1 MTVGLQYFQ
10 GWFYN
15 QTLWQ
20 EVMEKTLFKFIWR
33 YSKRDQIILLI
44 LTAISFPFLYLS
56 LDLPK
61 TIINKAIGGKDV
73 PEEIFGMTVDQ
84 IDYLLI
90 LSGAFLALVFVNGGF
105 KFYVNVFRGQLGERM
120 LRRLRYSLLARVLRF
135 PIPQFKKVSQGE
147 VIQMVNSEV
156 EPLGGFVGDSIAL
169 PAFQGGTL
177 LTILIFMFIQDWMLG
192 LAAIALY
199 PIQGYIIPKLQ
210 WHVNQL
216 GKKRVRNVRVLA
228 EKIGEAVSGIEEV
241 HANDGA
247 RRILARF
254 TERLGVIYD
263 IRYEIFRRKFFI
275 KFLNNFI
282 AQLTPFFFYSIGGY
296 LVIKGDLTFGAL
308 VAILAAYKDLSA
320 PWKELL
326 TYYQRLADSRIKY
339 DQVIEQFDPQ
349 GIWPEN
355 YQMAEIEA
363 DFNLAG
369 NVSAGNLCILD
380 EESQPIVEKL
390 SFDISKSEHI
400 ALTGPSSGG
409 KDLATILMARLLA
422 PDSGQIVVAGK
433 QIADLP
439 EAATGRYMGYIGP
452 NAFVFNATLK
462 ENILLGAM
470 HRPISTEG
478 ELNEDLKNAQLSGN
492 SLDNLGAEWL
502 DYNAIGVDSDE
513 DLQKRLIDLLQ
524 VVDLDWD
531 VYSMGLRT
539 TLDGFDDDQL
549 IEQILTARNKFRER
563 LDKSDI
569 ANFVESFDKEVF
581 NSNASVAENLLFGTP
596 KGKSFSAE
604 NIGTNTYVSEIL
616 ERVGLKEEFIRIGKD
631 VASTMVEL
639 FADLPSDHEYF
650 SQYSF
655 ISSEDLPEFQTLLA
669 RSERLGL
676 ENMAAE
682 DSNQFLSLPFKI
694 IPARHRLDLITE
706 DIQKRILE
714 ARKLFAE
721 EIGDELRDEIEFFEA
736 GYYNR
741 SSSIQDNILFGKIA
755 LDKANAIEEVNHLVT
770 EIINE
775 ENLRPVIINAGLD
788 SQAGL
793 AGSRLSQ
800 GQRQKLSIARALLR
814 RPDHLILNE
823 ATSSLDSGSQT
834 LVMSNLLSEMKGR
847 NITWALQRASL
858 AENFDRV
865 LVLSGGKVVE
875 DGSFKDL
882 VKKEDSVINDLLR
895 EE

>member
-1 MTVGLQYFQ
+1 
-10 GWFYN
+10 
-15 QTLWQ
+15 
-20 EVMEKTLFKFIWR
+20 MEKTLFKFIWR

-73 PEEIFGMTVDQ
+73 PEEIFGITIDQ

-135 PIPQFKKVSQGE
+135 PLPQFKKVSQGE

-282 AQLTPFFFYSIGGY
+282 AQITPFFFYSIGGY

-326 TYYQRLADSRIKY
+326 TYYQRLADSCIKY

-369 NVSAGNLCILD
+369 NVSAGNLSILD

-422 PDSGQIVVAGK
+422 PDSGQILIAGK

-470 HRPISTEG
+470 HRPISTG
-478 ELNEDLKNAQLSGN
+478 GGLDQDLKNAQLSGN
-492 SLDNLGAEWL
+492 SLDDLGAEWL

-513 DLQKRLIDLLQ
+513 GLQKRLIELLQ
-524 VVDLDWD
+524 VVDLDGD
-531 VYSMGLRT
+531 VYSMGLRSA
-539 TLDGFDDDQL
+539 LDGSDDDQL
-549 IEQILTARNKFRER
+549 LEQILRARKKFRER
-563 LDKSDI
+563 LDKSGI
-569 ANFVESFDKEVF
+569 SNFVESFDKEVF

-596 KGKSFSAE
+596 KGDSFSAE
-604 NIGTNTYVSEIL
+604 NIGTHAYVLEIL
-616 ERVGLKEEFIRIGKD
+616 ESVGLKDEFIRIGRD
-631 VASTMVEL
+631 VASTMIEL

-655 ISSEDLPEFQTLLA
+655 ISSENLPEFQTLLA

-676 ENMAAE
+676 ENMSTE
-682 DSNQFLSLPFKI
+682 DRNQFLSLPFKI
-694 IPARHRLDLITE
+694 IPARHRLDLITD

-736 GYYNR
+736 GHYNR

-755 LDKANAIEEVNHLVT
+755 SDKANAIDEVNHLIT
-770 EIINE
+770 EIIDQ

-823 ATSSLDSGSQT
+823 ATSSLDSGSQAI
-834 LVMSNLLSEMKGR
+834 VMSNLLSEMKGR

-865 LVLSGGKVVE
+865 LVLSGGQVVE
-875 DGSFKDL
+875 DGSFQDL

>member
-1 MTVGLQYFQ
+1 
-10 GWFYN
+10 
-15 QTLWQ
+15 
-20 EVMEKTLFKFIWR
+20 MEKTLFKFIWR

-135 PIPQFKKVSQGE
+135 PLPQFKKVSQGE

-339 DQVIEQFDPQ
+339 DQVIEKFDPQ

-363 DFNLAG
+363 DFSLAG
-369 NVSAGNLCILD
+369 NVSGGNLSILD

-470 HRPISTEG
+470 HRPISTEV

-492 SLDNLGAEWL
+492 SLDDLGAEWL
-502 DYNAIGVDSDE
+502 DYTAIGVDSDE
-513 DLQKRLIDLLQ
+513 GLQKRLIELLQ
-524 VVDLDWD
+524 VVDLDGD
-531 VYSMGLRT
+531 VYSMGLRST
-539 TLDGFDDDQL
+539 VDGFDDDQL
-549 IEQILTARNKFRER
+549 LEQILTARKKFRER

-569 ANFVESFDKEVF
+569 SNFVESFDKEVF

-596 KGKSFSAE
+596 KGDSFNSE
-604 NIGTNTYVSEIL
+604 NIGTNAYVVEIL
-616 ERVGLKEEFIRIGKD
+616 ERVGLKDEFIRIGRD

-676 ENMAAE
+676 ENMSTE
-682 DSNQFLSLPFKI
+682 DSNQFLSLPFKL
-694 IPARHRLDLITE
+694 IPARHRLDLITN

-736 GYYNR
+736 GHYNR

-770 EIINE
+770 EIIDQ
-775 ENLRPVIINAGLD
+775 ENLRPVIINAGLN

-834 LVMSNLLSEMKGR
+834 IVMSNLLSEMKGR

-865 LVLSGGKVVE
+865 LVLSGGQVVE
-875 DGSFKDL
+875 DGSFQDL

>member
-1 MTVGLQYFQ
+1 
-10 GWFYN
+10 
-15 QTLWQ
+15 
-20 EVMEKTLFKFIWR
+20 MEKTLFKFIWR

-135 PIPQFKKVSQGE
+135 PLPQFKKVSQGE

-363 DFNLAG
+363 DFSLAG
-369 NVSAGNLCILD
+369 NVSGGNLSILD

-492 SLDNLGAEWL
+492 SLDDLGAEWL

-513 DLQKRLIDLLQ
+513 GLQKRLIELLQ
-524 VVDLDWD
+524 VVDLDGD
-531 VYSMGLRT
+531 VYSMGLRST
-539 TLDGFDDDQL
+539 VDGFDDDQL
-549 IEQILTARNKFRER
+549 LEQILTARKKFRER

-569 ANFVESFDKEVF
+569 SNFVESFDKEVF

-596 KGKSFSAE
+596 KGDSFNSE
-604 NIGTNTYVSEIL
+604 NIGTNAYVVEIL
-616 ERVGLKEEFIRIGKD
+616 ERVGLKDEFIRIGRD

-676 ENMAAE
+676 ENMSTE
-682 DSNQFLSLPFKI
+682 DSNQFLSLPFKL
-694 IPARHRLDLITE
+694 IPARHRLDLITN

-736 GYYNR
+736 GHYNR

-755 LDKANAIEEVNHLVT
+755 LDKASAIEEVNHLVT
-770 EIINE
+770 EIIDQ
-775 ENLRPVIINAGLD
+775 ENLRPVIINAGLN

-834 LVMSNLLSEMKGR
+834 IVMSNLLSEMKGR

-865 LVLSGGKVVE
+865 LVLSGGQVVE
-875 DGSFKDL
+875 DGSFQDL

>member
-1 MTVGLQYFQ
+1 
-10 GWFYN
+10 
-15 QTLWQ
+15 
-20 EVMEKTLFKFIWR
+20 MEKTLFGFIWR

-120 LRRLRYSLLARVLRF
+120 LRRLRYSLLSRVLRF
-135 PIPQFKKVSQGE
+135 PLPQFKRVSQGE

-177 LTILIFMFIQDWMLG
+177 LTILVFMFVQDWMLG

-216 GKKRVRNVRVLA
+216 GKARVRNVRVLA

-275 KFLNNFI
+275 KFINNFI

-355 YQMAEIEA
+355 YQMAEIES

-369 NVSAGNLCILD
+369 DVSAGNLSILD
-380 EESQPIVEKL
+380 EESQPIIEKL
-390 SFDISKSEHI
+390 SFDIGKSEHI

-409 KDLATILMARLLA
+409 KDLATILIARLLA

-433 QIADLP
+433 QIGDLP
-439 EAATGRYMGYIGP
+439 EAATGRHMGYIGP
-452 NAFVFNATLK
+452 NAFVFNATLRD
-462 ENILLGAM
+462 NILQGAM
-470 HRPISTEG
+470 HRPMSSEE

-492 SLDNLGAEWL
+492 SLDDLGAEWL
-502 DYNAIGVDSDE
+502 DYNAIGVDSE
-513 DLQKRLIDLLQ
+513 ERLKERLTELLQ
-524 VVDLDWD
+524 VVDLDGD
-531 VYSMGLRT
+531 VYSMGLRS
-539 TLDGFDDDQL
+539 TLDDTDDDQL
-549 IEQILTARNKFRER
+549 LEQILIARQKFRER

-569 ANFVESFDKEVF
+569 SDFVESFDKEVF

-596 KGKSFSAE
+596 KGDSFNLE
-604 NIGTNTYVSEIL
+604 NIGTNAYVLEIL
-616 ERVGLKEEFIRIGKD
+616 QKVGLKDEFIRIGKD

-669 RSERLGL
+669 RAERLGL
-676 ENMAAE
+676 ENMSTE
-682 DSNQFLSLPFKI
+682 DSDRFLSLPFKL

-721 EIGDELRDEIEFFEA
+721 EIGDELRDEIEFFES

-755 LDKANAIEEVNHLVT
+755 LDKANAIEEVNHLIT
-770 EIINE
+770 EIIDQ
-775 ENLRPVIINAGLD
+775 ENLRAVIIDTGLD
-788 SQAGL
+788 TQAGL

-814 RPDHLILNE
+814 RPDHLILND

-847 NITWALQRASL
+847 NVTWALQRASL
-858 AENFDRV
+858 AEKFDRV
-865 LVLSGGKVVE
+865 LVLSGGQVVE
-875 DGSFKDL
+875 DGSFKGL
-882 VKKEDSVINDLLR
+882 ASKKDSAFNDLLR

>member
-1 MTVGLQYFQ
+1 
-10 GWFYN
+10 
-15 QTLWQ
+15 
-20 EVMEKTLFKFIWR
+20 MEKTLFKFIWR

-135 PIPQFKKVSQGE
+135 PLPQFKKVSQGE

-363 DFNLAG
+363 DFSLAG
-369 NVSAGNLCILD
+369 KVSAGNLSILD

-470 HRPISTEG
+470 HRPISTEV

-492 SLDNLGAEWL
+492 SLDDLGAEWL

-513 DLQKRLIDLLQ
+513 GLQKRLIELLQ
-524 VVDLDWD
+524 VVDLDGD
-531 VYSMGLRT
+531 VYSMGLRST
-539 TLDGFDDDQL
+539 VDGFDDDQL
-549 IEQILTARNKFRER
+549 LEQILTARKKFRER

-569 ANFVESFDKEVF
+569 SNFVESFDKEVF

-596 KGKSFSAE
+596 KGDSFNSE
-604 NIGTNTYVSEIL
+604 NIGTNAYVVEIL
-616 ERVGLKEEFIRIGKD
+616 ECVGLKDEFIRIGRD

-676 ENMAAE
+676 ENMSTE
-682 DSNQFLSLPFKI
+682 DSNQFLSLPFKL
-694 IPARHRLDLITE
+694 IPARHRLDLITN

-770 EIINE
+770 EIIDQ
-775 ENLRPVIINAGLD
+775 ENLRPVIINAGLN

-834 LVMSNLLSEMKGR
+834 IVMSNLLSEMKGR

-865 LVLSGGKVVE
+865 LVLSGGQVVE
-875 DGSFKDL
+875 DGSFQDL

>member
-1 MTVGLQYFQ
+1 
-10 GWFYN
+10 
-15 QTLWQ
+15 
-20 EVMEKTLFKFIWR
+20 MEKTLFKFIWR

-135 PIPQFKKVSQGE
+135 PLPQFKKVSQGE

-339 DQVIEQFDPQ
+339 DQVIEKFDPQ

-363 DFNLAG
+363 DFSLAG
-369 NVSAGNLCILD
+369 KVSAGNLSILD

-470 HRPISTEG
+470 HRPISTEV

-492 SLDNLGAEWL
+492 SLDDLEAEWL
-502 DYNAIGVDSDE
+502 DYTAIGVDSDE
-513 DLQKRLIDLLQ
+513 GLQKRLIELLQ
-524 VVDLDWD
+524 VVDLDGD
-531 VYSMGLRT
+531 VYSMGLRST
-539 TLDGFDDDQL
+539 VDGFDDDQL
-549 IEQILTARNKFRER
+549 LEQILTARKKFRER

-569 ANFVESFDKEVF
+569 SNFVESFDKEVF

-596 KGKSFSAE
+596 KGDSFNSE
-604 NIGTNTYVSEIL
+604 NIGTNAYVVEIL
-616 ERVGLKEEFIRIGKD
+616 ERVGLKDEFIRIGRD

-676 ENMAAE
+676 ENMSTE

-694 IPARHRLDLITE
+694 IPARHRLDLITD

-721 EIGDELRDEIEFFEA
+721 QIGDELRDEIEFFKA

-770 EIINE
+770 EIIDQ
-775 ENLRPVIINAGLD
+775 ENLRPVIINAGLN

-834 LVMSNLLSEMKGR
+834 IVMSNLLSEMKGR

-865 LVLSGGKVVE
+865 LVLSGGQVVE
-875 DGSFKDL
+875 DGSFQDL

>member
-1 MTVGLQYFQ
+1 
-10 GWFYN
+10 
-15 QTLWQ
+15 
-20 EVMEKTLFKFIWR
+20 MEKTLFKFIWR
-33 YSKRDQIILLI
+33 YSKRDQIILLV

-135 PIPQFKKVSQGE
+135 PLPQFKKVSQGE

-363 DFNLAG
+363 DFSLAG
-369 NVSAGNLCILD
+369 NVSGGNLSILD

-470 HRPISTEG
+470 HRPISTEV

-492 SLDNLGAEWL
+492 SLDDLGAEWL

-513 DLQKRLIDLLQ
+513 GLQKRLIELLQ
-524 VVDLDWD
+524 VVDLDGD
-531 VYSMGLRT
+531 VYSMGLRST
-539 TLDGFDDDQL
+539 IDGFDDDQL
-549 IEQILTARNKFRER
+549 LEQILTARKKFRER

-569 ANFVESFDKEVF
+569 SNFVESFDKEVF

-596 KGKSFSAE
+596 KGDSFNSE
-604 NIGTNTYVSEIL
+604 NIGTNAYVVEIL
-616 ERVGLKEEFIRIGKD
+616 ERVGLKDEFIRIGRD

-676 ENMAAE
+676 ENMSTE
-682 DSNQFLSLPFKI
+682 DSNQFLSLPFKL
-694 IPARHRLDLITE
+694 IPARHRLDLITN

-721 EIGDELRDEIEFFEA
+721 EIGDELRDEIEFFET
-736 GYYNR
+736 GHYNR

-770 EIINE
+770 EIIDQ
-775 ENLRPVIINAGLD
+775 ENLRPVIINAGLN

-834 LVMSNLLSEMKGR
+834 IVMSNLLSEMKGR

-865 LVLSGGKVVE
+865 LVLSGGQVVE
-875 DGSFKDL
+875 DGSFQDL

>member
-1 MTVGLQYFQ
+1 
-10 GWFYN
+10 
-15 QTLWQ
+15 
-20 EVMEKTLFKFIWR
+20 MEKTLFKFIWR

-135 PIPQFKKVSQGE
+135 PLPQFKKVSQGE

-363 DFNLAG
+363 DFSLAG
-369 NVSAGNLCILD
+369 NVSARNLSILD

-492 SLDNLGAEWL
+492 SLDDLEAEWL
-502 DYNAIGVDSDE
+502 DYTAIGVDSDE
-513 DLQKRLIDLLQ
+513 GLQKRLIELLQ
-524 VVDLDWD
+524 VVDLDGD
-531 VYSMGLRT
+531 VYSMGLRST
-539 TLDGFDDDQL
+539 VDGFDDDQL
-549 IEQILTARNKFRER
+549 LEQILTARKKFRER

-569 ANFVESFDKEVF
+569 SNFVESFDKEVF

-596 KGKSFSAE
+596 KGDSFNSE
-604 NIGTNTYVSEIL
+604 NIGTNAYVVEIL
-616 ERVGLKEEFIRIGKD
+616 ERVGLKDEFIRIGRD

-676 ENMAAE
+676 ENMSTE

-694 IPARHRLDLITE
+694 IPARHRLDLITD

-770 EIINE
+770 EIIDQ
-775 ENLRPVIINAGLD
+775 ENLRPVIINAGLN

-834 LVMSNLLSEMKGR
+834 IVMSNLLSEMKGR

-865 LVLSGGKVVE
+865 LVLSGGQVVE
-875 DGSFKDL
+875 DGSFQDL

>member
-1 MTVGLQYFQ
+1 
-10 GWFYN
+10 
-15 QTLWQ
+15 
-20 EVMEKTLFKFIWR
+20 MEKTLFKFIWR

-73 PEEIFGMTVDQ
+73 PEEIFGITIDQ

-135 PIPQFKKVSQGE
+135 PLPQFKKVSQGE

-282 AQLTPFFFYSIGGY
+282 AQITPFFFYSIGGY

-326 TYYQRLADSRIKY
+326 TYYQRLADSCIKY

-369 NVSAGNLCILD
+369 NVSAGNLSILD

-422 PDSGQIVVAGK
+422 PDSGQILIAGK

-470 HRPISTEG
+470 HRPISTG
-478 ELNEDLKNAQLSGN
+478 GGLDQDLKNAQLSGN
-492 SLDNLGAEWL
+492 SLDDLGAEWL

-513 DLQKRLIDLLQ
+513 GLQKRLIELLQ
-524 VVDLDWD
+524 VVDLDGD
-531 VYSMGLRT
+531 VYSMGLRSA
-539 TLDGFDDDQL
+539 LDGSDDDQL
-549 IEQILTARNKFRER
+549 LEQILRARKKFRER
-563 LDKSDI
+563 LDKSGI
-569 ANFVESFDKEVF
+569 SNFVESFDKEVF

-596 KGKSFSAE
+596 KGDSFSAE
-604 NIGTNTYVSEIL
+604 NIGTHAYVLEIL
-616 ERVGLKEEFIRIGKD
+616 ESVGLKDEFIRIGRD
-631 VASTMVEL
+631 VASTMIEL

-655 ISSEDLPEFQTLLA
+655 ISSENLPEFQTLLA

-676 ENMAAE
+676 ENMSTE
-682 DSNQFLSLPFKI
+682 DRNQFLSLPFKI
-694 IPARHRLDLITE
+694 IPARHRLDLITD

-736 GYYNR
+736 GHYNR

-755 LDKANAIEEVNHLVT
+755 SDKANAIDEVNHLIT
-770 EIINE
+770 EIIDQ

-834 LVMSNLLSEMKGR
+834 IVMSNLLSEMKGR

-865 LVLSGGKVVE
+865 LVLSGGQVVE
-875 DGSFKDL
+875 DGSFQDL

>member
-1 MTVGLQYFQ
+1 
-10 GWFYN
+10 
-15 QTLWQ
+15 
-20 EVMEKTLFKFIWR
+20 MEKTLFKFIWR

-73 PEEIFGMTVDQ
+73 PEEIFGITIDQ

-135 PIPQFKKVSQGE
+135 PLPQFKKVSQGE

-282 AQLTPFFFYSIGGY
+282 AQITPFFFYSIGGY

-326 TYYQRLADSRIKY
+326 TYYQRLADSCIKY

-369 NVSAGNLCILD
+369 NVSAGNISILD

-422 PDSGQIVVAGK
+422 PDSGQIVIAGK

-470 HRPISTEG
+470 HRPISTGG
-478 ELNEDLKNAQLSGN
+478 ELVQDFKNAQLSGN
-492 SLDNLGAEWL
+492 SLDDLGAEWL

-513 DLQKRLIDLLQ
+513 GLQKRLIELLQ
-524 VVDLDWD
+524 VVDLDGD
-531 VYSMGLRT
+531 VYSMGLRSA
-539 TLDGFDDDQL
+539 LNGSDDDQL
-549 IEQILTARNKFRER
+549 LEQILTARKKFRER
-563 LDKSDI
+563 LDKSDVS
-569 ANFVESFDKEVF
+569 NFVESFDKEVF

-596 KGKSFSAE
+596 KGDSFSAE
-604 NIGTNTYVSEIL
+604 NIGTHAYVLEIL
-616 ERVGLKEEFIRIGKD
+616 ESVGLKDEFIRIGRD

-669 RSERLGL
+669 RSERLGV
-676 ENMAAE
+676 ENMSKV

-694 IPARHRLDLITE
+694 IPARHRLDLITD

-736 GYYNR
+736 GHYNR

-755 LDKANAIEEVNHLVT
+755 VDKANAIDEVNHLIT
-770 EIINE
+770 EIIDQ

-865 LVLSGGKVVE
+865 LVLSGGQVVE
-875 DGSFKDL
+875 DGSFQDL

>member
-1 MTVGLQYFQ
+1 
-10 GWFYN
+10 
-15 QTLWQ
+15 
-20 EVMEKTLFKFIWR
+20 MEKTLFKFIWR

-135 PIPQFKKVSQGE
+135 PLPQFKKVSQGE

-363 DFNLAG
+363 DFSLAG
-369 NVSAGNLCILD
+369 KVSAGNLSILD

-492 SLDNLGAEWL
+492 SLDDLGAEWL

-513 DLQKRLIDLLQ
+513 GLQKRLIELLQ
-524 VVDLDWD
+524 VVDLDGD
-531 VYSMGLRT
+531 VYSMGLRST
-539 TLDGFDDDQL
+539 VDGFDDDQL
-549 IEQILTARNKFRER
+549 LEQILTARKKFRER

-569 ANFVESFDKEVF
+569 SNFVESFDKEVF

-596 KGKSFSAE
+596 KGDSFNSE
-604 NIGTNTYVSEIL
+604 NIGTNAYVVEIL
-616 ERVGLKEEFIRIGKD
+616 ERVGLKDEFIRIGRD

-676 ENMAAE
+676 ENMSTE
-682 DSNQFLSLPFKI
+682 DSNQFLSLPFKL
-694 IPARHRLDLITE
+694 IPARHRLDLITN

-721 EIGDELRDEIEFFEA
+721 EIGDELRGEIEFFEA
-736 GYYNR
+736 GHYNR

-770 EIINE
+770 EIIDQ
-775 ENLRPVIINAGLD
+775 ENLRPVIINAGLN

-834 LVMSNLLSEMKGR
+834 IVMSNLLSEMKGR

-865 LVLSGGKVVE
+865 LVLNGGQVVE
-875 DGSFKDL
+875 DGSFQDL

-895 EE
+895 DE

>member
-1 MTVGLQYFQ
+1 
-10 GWFYN
+10 
-15 QTLWQ
+15 
-20 EVMEKTLFKFIWR
+20 MEKTLFGFIWR
-33 YSKRDQIILLI
+33 YSKRDQIILLV

-135 PIPQFKKVSQGE
+135 PIPQFKRVSQGE

-177 LTILIFMFIQDWMLG
+177 LTILVFMFVQDWMLG

-216 GKKRVRNVRVLA
+216 GKARVRNVRVLA

-275 KFLNNFI
+275 KFINNFI

-355 YQMAEIEA
+355 YQMAEIES

-369 NVSAGNLCILD
+369 DVSAGNLSILD
-380 EESQPIVEKL
+380 EESQPIIEKL
-390 SFDISKSEHI
+390 SFDIGKSEHI

-409 KDLATILMARLLA
+409 KDLATILIARLLA

-433 QIADLP
+433 QIGDLP
-439 EAATGRYMGYIGP
+439 EAATGRHMGYIGP
-452 NAFVFNATLK
+452 NAFVFNATLRD
-462 ENILLGAM
+462 NILQGAM
-470 HRPISTEG
+470 HRPMSSEE

-492 SLDNLGAEWL
+492 SLDDLGAEWL
-502 DYNAIGVDSDE
+502 DYNAIGVASE
-513 DLQKRLIDLLQ
+513 ERLKERLTGLLQ
-524 VVDLDWD
+524 VVDLDGD
-531 VYSMGLRT
+531 VYSMGLRS
-539 TLDGFDDDQL
+539 TLDASDDDQL
-549 IEQILTARNKFRER
+549 LEQILIARQKFRER

-569 ANFVESFDKEVF
+569 SDFVESFDKEVF

-596 KGKSFSAE
+596 KGDSFNLE
-604 NIGTNTYVSEIL
+604 NIGTNAYVLEIL
-616 ERVGLKEEFIRIGKD
+616 QKVGLKDEFIRIGKD

-669 RSERLGL
+669 RAERLGL
-676 ENMAAE
+676 ENMSTE
-682 DSNQFLSLPFKI
+682 DSDRFLSLPFKL

-721 EIGDELRDEIEFFEA
+721 EIGDELRDEIEFFES

-755 LDKANAIEEVNHLVT
+755 LDKANAIEEVNHLIT
-770 EIINE
+770 EIIDQ
-775 ENLRPVIINAGLD
+775 ENLRAVIINAGLD
-788 SQAGL
+788 TQAGL

-814 RPDHLILNE
+814 RPDHLILND

-847 NITWALQRASL
+847 NVTWALQRASL
-858 AENFDRV
+858 AEKFDRV
-865 LVLSGGKVVE
+865 LVLSGGQVVE
-875 DGSFKDL
+875 DGSFTGLANKKD
-882 VKKEDSVINDLLR
+882 SAFNDLLR

>member
-1 MTVGLQYFQ
+1 
-10 GWFYN
+10 
-15 QTLWQ
+15 
-20 EVMEKTLFKFIWR
+20 MEKTLFKFIWR

-135 PIPQFKKVSQGE
+135 PLPQFKKVSQGE

-363 DFNLAG
+363 DFSLAG
-369 NVSAGNLCILD
+369 NVSAGNLSILD

-492 SLDNLGAEWL
+492 SLDDLGAEWL

-513 DLQKRLIDLLQ
+513 GLQKRLIELLQ
-524 VVDLDWD
+524 VVDLDGD
-531 VYSMGLRT
+531 VYSMGLRST
-539 TLDGFDDDQL
+539 VDGFDDDQL
-549 IEQILTARNKFRER
+549 LEQILTARKKFRER

-569 ANFVESFDKEVF
+569 SNFVESFDKEVF

-596 KGKSFSAE
+596 KGDSFNSE
-604 NIGTNTYVSEIL
+604 NIGTNAYVVEIL
-616 ERVGLKEEFIRIGKD
+616 ERVGLKDEFIRIGRD

-676 ENMAAE
+676 ENMSTE

-694 IPARHRLDLITE
+694 IPARHRLDLITD

-736 GYYNR
+736 GHYNR

-770 EIINE
+770 EIIDQ
-775 ENLRPVIINAGLD
+775 ENLRPVIINAGLN

-834 LVMSNLLSEMKGR
+834 IVMSNLLSEMKGR

-865 LVLSGGKVVE
+865 LVLSGGQVVE
-875 DGSFKDL
+875 DGSFQDL

>member
-1 MTVGLQYFQ
+1 
-10 GWFYN
+10 
-15 QTLWQ
+15 
-20 EVMEKTLFKFIWR
+20 MEKTLFKFIWR

-135 PIPQFKKVSQGE
+135 PLPQFKKVSQGE

-363 DFNLAG
+363 DFSLAG
-369 NVSAGNLCILD
+369 NVSAGNLSILD

-492 SLDNLGAEWL
+492 SLDDLGAEWL
-502 DYNAIGVDSDE
+502 DYNAIGVDSDAG
-513 DLQKRLIDLLQ
+513 LQKRLIELLQ
-524 VVDLDWD
+524 VVELDVD
-531 VYSMGLRT
+531 VYSMGLRST
-539 TLDGFDDDQL
+539 VDGFDDDQL
-549 IEQILTARNKFRER
+549 LEQILTARKKFRER

-569 ANFVESFDKEVF
+569 SNFVESFDKEVF

-596 KGKSFSAE
+596 KGDSFNSE
-604 NIGTNTYVSEIL
+604 NIGTNAYVVEIL
-616 ERVGLKEEFIRIGKD
+616 ERVGLKDEFIRIGRD

-676 ENMAAE
+676 ENMSTE
-682 DSNQFLSLPFKI
+682 DSNQFLSLPFKL
-694 IPARHRLDLITE
+694 IPARHRLDLITN

-736 GYYNR
+736 GHYNR

-770 EIINE
+770 EIIDQ
-775 ENLRPVIINAGLD
+775 ENLRPMIINAGLN

-834 LVMSNLLSEMKGR
+834 IVMSNLLSEMKGR

-865 LVLSGGKVVE
+865 LVLSGGQVVE
-875 DGSFKDL
+875 DGSFQDL

>member
-1 MTVGLQYFQ
+1 
-10 GWFYN
+10 
-15 QTLWQ
+15 
-20 EVMEKTLFKFIWR
+20 MEKTLFGFIWR
-33 YSKRDQIILLI
+33 YSKRDQIILLV

-135 PIPQFKKVSQGE
+135 PIPQFKRVSQGE

-177 LTILIFMFIQDWMLG
+177 LTILVFMFVQDWMLG

-216 GKKRVRNVRVLA
+216 GKARVRNVRVLA

-275 KFLNNFI
+275 KFINNFI

-355 YQMAEIEA
+355 YQMAEIES

-369 NVSAGNLCILD
+369 DVSAGNLSILD
-380 EESQPIVEKL
+380 EESQPIIEKL
-390 SFDISKSEHI
+390 SFDIGKSEHI

-409 KDLATILMARLLA
+409 KDLATILIARLLA

-433 QIADLP
+433 QIGDLP
-439 EAATGRYMGYIGP
+439 EAATGRHMGYIGP
-452 NAFVFNATLK
+452 NAFVFNATLRD
-462 ENILLGAM
+462 NILQGAM
-470 HRPISTEG
+470 HRPMSSEE

-492 SLDNLGAEWL
+492 SLDDLGAEWL
-502 DYNAIGVDSDE
+502 DYNAIGVDSE
-513 DLQKRLIDLLQ
+513 ERLKERLTGLLQ
-524 VVDLDWD
+524 VVDLDGD
-531 VYSMGLRT
+531 VYSMGLRS
-539 TLDGFDDDQL
+539 TLDDSDDDQL
-549 IEQILTARNKFRER
+549 LEQILIARQKFRER

-569 ANFVESFDKEVF
+569 SDFVESFDKEVF

-596 KGKSFSAE
+596 KGDSFNLE
-604 NIGTNTYVSEIL
+604 NIGTNAYVLEIL
-616 ERVGLKEEFIRIGKD
+616 QKVGLKDEFIRIGKD

-669 RSERLGL
+669 RAERLGL
-676 ENMAAE
+676 ENMSTE
-682 DSNQFLSLPFKI
+682 DSDRFLSLPFKL
-694 IPARHRLDLITE
+694 IPARHRLDLISE

-721 EIGDELRDEIEFFEA
+721 EIGDELRDEIEFFES

-755 LDKANAIEEVNHLVT
+755 LDKANAIEEVNHLIT
-770 EIINE
+770 EIIDQ
-775 ENLRPVIINAGLD
+775 ENLRAVIINTGLD
-788 SQAGL
+788 TQAGL

-814 RPDHLILNE
+814 RPDHLILND

-847 NITWALQRASL
+847 NVTWALQRASL
-858 AENFDRV
+858 AEKFDRV
-865 LVLSGGKVVE
+865 LVLSGGQVVE
-875 DGSFKDL
+875 DGSFKGL
-882 VKKEDSVINDLLR
+882 ANKKDSAFNDLLR

>member
-1 MTVGLQYFQ
+1 
-10 GWFYN
+10 
-15 QTLWQ
+15 
-20 EVMEKTLFKFIWR
+20 MEKTLFKFIWR

-73 PEEIFGMTVDQ
+73 PEEIFGITIDQ

-135 PIPQFKKVSQGE
+135 PLPQFKKVSQGE

-282 AQLTPFFFYSIGGY
+282 AQITPFFFYSIGGY

-326 TYYQRLADSRIKY
+326 TYYQRLADSCIKY

-369 NVSAGNLCILD
+369 NVSAGNLSILD

-422 PDSGQIVVAGK
+422 PDSGQILIAGK

-470 HRPISTEG
+470 HRPISTG
-478 ELNEDLKNAQLSGN
+478 RELNEDLKNAQLSGN
-492 SLDNLGAEWL
+492 SLDDLGAEWL

-513 DLQKRLIDLLQ
+513 GLQKRLIELLQ
-524 VVDLDWD
+524 VVDLDGD
-531 VYSMGLRT
+531 VYSMGLRSA
-539 TLDGFDDDQL
+539 LNGSDDDQL
-549 IEQILTARNKFRER
+549 LEQILTARKKFRER
-563 LDKSDI
+563 LDKSDVS
-569 ANFVESFDKEVF
+569 NFVESFDKEVF

-596 KGKSFSAE
+596 KGDSFNSE
-604 NIGTNTYVSEIL
+604 NIGTNAYVVEIL
-616 ERVGLKEEFIRIGKD
+616 ERVGLKDEFIRIGRD

-655 ISSEDLPEFQTLLA
+655 ISSENLPEFQILLA

-676 ENMAAE
+676 ENMSTE
-682 DSNQFLSLPFKI
+682 DRNQFLSLPFKI
-694 IPARHRLDLITE
+694 IPARHRLDLITD

-736 GYYNR
+736 GHYNR

-755 LDKANAIEEVNHLVT
+755 LDKANAMEEVNHLIT
-770 EIINE
+770 EIIDQ

-823 ATSSLDSGSQT
+823 ATSSLDSGGQT
-834 LVMSNLLSEMKGR
+834 IVMSNLLSEMRGR

-865 LVLSGGKVVE
+865 LVVSGGQVVE
-875 DGSFKDL
+875 DGSFQDL

>member
-1 MTVGLQYFQ
+1 
-10 GWFYN
+10 
-15 QTLWQ
+15 
-20 EVMEKTLFKFIWR
+20 MEKTLFKFIWR
-33 YSKRDQIILLI
+33 HSKRDQIILLI

-135 PIPQFKKVSQGE
+135 PLPQFKKVSQGE

-363 DFNLAG
+363 DFSLAG
-369 NVSAGNLCILD
+369 NVSGGNLSILD

-492 SLDNLGAEWL
+492 SLDDLGAEWL
-502 DYNAIGVDSDE
+502 DYTAIGVDSDE
-513 DLQKRLIDLLQ
+513 GLQKRLIELLQ
-524 VVDLDWD
+524 VVDLDGD
-531 VYSMGLRT
+531 VYSMGLRST
-539 TLDGFDDDQL
+539 VDGFDDDQL
-549 IEQILTARNKFRER
+549 LEQILTARKKFRER

-569 ANFVESFDKEVF
+569 SNFVESFDKEVF

-596 KGKSFSAE
+596 KGDSFNSE
-604 NIGTNTYVSEIL
+604 NIGTNAYVVEIL
-616 ERVGLKEEFIRIGKD
+616 ERVGLKDEFIRIGRD

-676 ENMAAE
+676 ENMSTE
-682 DSNQFLSLPFKI
+682 DSNQFLSLPFKL
-694 IPARHRLDLITE
+694 IPARHRLDLITN

-770 EIINE
+770 EIIDQ
-775 ENLRPVIINAGLD
+775 ENLRPVIINAGLN

-834 LVMSNLLSEMKGR
+834 IVMSNLLSEMKGR

-865 LVLSGGKVVE
+865 LVLSGGQVVE
-875 DGSFKDL
+875 DGSFQDL

>member
-1 MTVGLQYFQ
+1 M
-10 GWFYN
+10 
-15 QTLWQ
+15 
-20 EVMEKTLFKFIWR
+20 
-33 YSKRDQIILLI
+33 
-44 LTAISFPFLYLS
+44 
-56 LDLPK
+56 DLPK

-135 PIPQFKKVSQGE
+135 PLPQFKKVSQGE

-363 DFNLAG
+363 DFSLAG
-369 NVSAGNLCILD
+369 NVSAGNLSILD

-422 PDSGQIVVAGK
+422 PDGGQIVVAGK

-492 SLDNLGAEWL
+492 SLDDLGAEWL

-513 DLQKRLIDLLQ
+513 GLQKRLIELLQ
-524 VVDLDWD
+524 VVDLDGD
-531 VYSMGLRT
+531 VYSMGLRST
-539 TLDGFDDDQL
+539 VDGFDDDQL
-549 IEQILTARNKFRER
+549 LEQILTARKKFRER

-569 ANFVESFDKEVF
+569 SNFVESFDKEVF

-596 KGKSFSAE
+596 KGDSFNSE
-604 NIGTNTYVSEIL
+604 NIGTNAYVVEIL
-616 ERVGLKEEFIRIGKD
+616 ERVGLKDEFIRIGRD

-655 ISSEDLPEFQTLLA
+655 ISSENLPEFQTLLA

-676 ENMAAE
+676 ENMSTE
-682 DSNQFLSLPFKI
+682 DRNQFLSLPFKI
-694 IPARHRLDLITE
+694 IPARHRLDLITD

-736 GYYNR
+736 GHYNR

-755 LDKANAIEEVNHLVT
+755 LDKANAIEEVNHLIT
-770 EIINE
+770 EIIDQ

-823 ATSSLDSGSQT
+823 ATSSLDSGGQT
-834 LVMSNLLSEMKGR
+834 IVMSNLLSEMRGR

-865 LVLSGGKVVE
+865 LVLSGGQVVE
-875 DGSFKDL
+875 DGSFQDL

>member
-1 MTVGLQYFQ
+1 M
-10 GWFYN
+10 
-15 QTLWQ
+15 
-20 EVMEKTLFKFIWR
+20 
-33 YSKRDQIILLI
+33 
-44 LTAISFPFLYLS
+44 
-56 LDLPK
+56 
-61 TIINKAIGGKDV
+61 
-73 PEEIFGMTVDQ
+73 
-84 IDYLLI
+84 
-90 LSGAFLALVFVNGGF
+90 
-105 KFYVNVFRGQLGERM
+105 
-120 LRRLRYSLLARVLRF
+120 
-135 PIPQFKKVSQGE
+135 
-147 VIQMVNSEV
+147 
-156 EPLGGFVGDSIAL
+156 
-169 PAFQGGTL
+169 
-177 LTILIFMFIQDWMLG
+177 
-192 LAAIALY
+192 
-199 PIQGYIIPKLQ
+199 
-210 WHVNQL
+210 
-216 GKKRVRNVRVLA
+216 
-228 EKIGEAVSGIEEV
+228 
-241 HANDGA
+241 
-247 RRILARF
+247 
-254 TERLGVIYD
+254 
-263 IRYEIFRRKFFI
+263 
-275 KFLNNFI
+275 
-282 AQLTPFFFYSIGGY
+282 
-296 LVIKGDLTFGAL
+296 
-308 VAILAAYKDLSA
+308 
-320 PWKELL
+320 
-326 TYYQRLADSRIKY
+326 
-339 DQVIEQFDPQ
+339 
-349 GIWPEN
+349 
-355 YQMAEIEA
+355 
-363 DFNLAG
+363 
-369 NVSAGNLCILD
+369 
-380 EESQPIVEKL
+380 
-390 SFDISKSEHI
+390 
-400 ALTGPSSGG
+400 
-409 KDLATILMARLLA
+409 A
-422 PDSGQIVVAGK
+422 PDSGQIVVADK

-492 SLDNLGAEWL
+492 SLDDLGAEWL

-513 DLQKRLIDLLQ
+513 GLQKRLIELLQ
-524 VVDLDWD
+524 VVDLDGD
-531 VYSMGLRT
+531 VYSMGLRST
-539 TLDGFDDDQL
+539 VDGFDDDQL
-549 IEQILTARNKFRER
+549 LEQILTARKKFRER

-569 ANFVESFDKEVF
+569 SNFVESFDKEVF

-596 KGKSFSAE
+596 KGDSFNSE
-604 NIGTNTYVSEIL
+604 NIGTNAYVVEIL
-616 ERVGLKEEFIRIGKD
+616 DRVGLKDEFIRIGRD

-676 ENMAAE
+676 ENMSTE
-682 DSNQFLSLPFKI
+682 DSNQFLSLPFKL
-694 IPARHRLDLITE
+694 IPARHRLDLITN

-736 GYYNR
+736 GHYNR

-770 EIINE
+770 EIIDQ
-775 ENLRPVIINAGLD
+775 ENLRPVIINAGLN

-834 LVMSNLLSEMKGR
+834 IVMSNLLSEMKGR

-865 LVLSGGKVVE
+865 LVLNGGQVVE
-875 DGSFKDL
+875 DGPFQDL

>member
-1 MTVGLQYFQ
+1 
-10 GWFYN
+10 
-15 QTLWQ
+15 
-20 EVMEKTLFKFIWR
+20 MEKTLFGFIWR
-33 YSKRDQIILLI
+33 YSKRDQIILLV

-135 PIPQFKKVSQGE
+135 PIPQFKRVSQGE

-177 LTILIFMFIQDWMLG
+177 LTILVFMFVQDWMLG

-216 GKKRVRNVRVLA
+216 GKARVRNVRVLA

-275 KFLNNFI
+275 KFINNFI

-355 YQMAEIEA
+355 YQMAEIES

-369 NVSAGNLCILD
+369 DVSAGNLSILD
-380 EESQPIVEKL
+380 EESQPIIEKL
-390 SFDISKSEHI
+390 SFDIGKSEHI

-409 KDLATILMARLLA
+409 KDLATILIARLLA

-433 QIADLP
+433 QIGDLP
-439 EAATGRYMGYIGP
+439 EAATGRHMGYIGP
-452 NAFVFNATLK
+452 NAFVFNATLRD
-462 ENILLGAM
+462 NILQGAM
-470 HRPISTEG
+470 HRPMSSEE

-492 SLDNLGAEWL
+492 SLDDLGAEWL
-502 DYNAIGVDSDE
+502 DYNAIGVDSE
-513 DLQKRLIDLLQ
+513 ERLKERLTELLQ
-524 VVDLDWD
+524 VVDLDGD
-531 VYSMGLRT
+531 VYSMGLRS
-539 TLDGFDDDQL
+539 TLDDSDDDQL
-549 IEQILTARNKFRER
+549 LEQILIARQKFRER

-569 ANFVESFDKEVF
+569 SDFVESFDKEVF

-596 KGKSFSAE
+596 KGDSFNLE
-604 NIGTNTYVSEIL
+604 NIGTNAYVLEIL
-616 ERVGLKEEFIRIGKD
+616 QKVGLKDEFVRIGKD

-669 RSERLGL
+669 RAERLGL
-676 ENMAAE
+676 ENMSTE
-682 DSNQFLSLPFKI
+682 DSDRFLSLPFKL

-721 EIGDELRDEIEFFEA
+721 EIGDELRDEIEFFES

-755 LDKANAIEEVNHLVT
+755 LDKANAIEEVNHLIT
-770 EIINE
+770 EIIDQ
-775 ENLRPVIINAGLD
+775 ENLRAVIINTGLD
-788 SQAGL
+788 TQAGL

-814 RPDHLILNE
+814 RPDHLILND

-847 NITWALQRASL
+847 NVTWALQRASL
-858 AENFDRV
+858 AEKFDRV
-865 LVLSGGKVVE
+865 LVLSGGQVVE
-875 DGSFKDL
+875 DGSFKGL
-882 VKKEDSVINDLLR
+882 ANKKDSAFNDLLR

>member
-1 MTVGLQYFQ
+1 
-10 GWFYN
+10 
-15 QTLWQ
+15 
-20 EVMEKTLFKFIWR
+20 MEKTLFKFIWR

-135 PIPQFKKVSQGE
+135 PLPQFKKVSQGE

-363 DFNLAG
+363 DFSLAG
-369 NVSAGNLCILD
+369 KVSAGNLSILD

-470 HRPISTEG
+470 HRPISTEV

-492 SLDNLGAEWL
+492 SLDDLGAEWL

-513 DLQKRLIDLLQ
+513 GLQKRLIELLQ
-524 VVDLDWD
+524 VVDLDGD
-531 VYSMGLRT
+531 VYSMGLRST
-539 TLDGFDDDQL
+539 VDGFDDDQL
-549 IEQILTARNKFRER
+549 LEQILTARKKFRER

-569 ANFVESFDKEVF
+569 SNFVESFDKEVF

-596 KGKSFSAE
+596 KGDSFNSE
-604 NIGTNTYVSEIL
+604 NIGTNAYVVEIL
-616 ERVGLKEEFIRIGKD
+616 ERVGLKDEFIRIGRD

-676 ENMAAE
+676 ENMSTE
-682 DSNQFLSLPFKI
+682 DSNQFLSLPFKL
-694 IPARHRLDLITE
+694 IPARHRLDLITN

-736 GYYNR
+736 GHYNR

-770 EIINE
+770 EIIDQ
-775 ENLRPVIINAGLD
+775 ENLRPVIINAGLN

-834 LVMSNLLSEMKGR
+834 IVMSNLLSEMKGR

-865 LVLSGGKVVE
+865 LVLSGGQVVE
-875 DGSFKDL
+875 DGSFQDL

>member
-1 MTVGLQYFQ
+1 
-10 GWFYN
+10 
-15 QTLWQ
+15 
-20 EVMEKTLFKFIWR
+20 MEKTLFKFIWR

-90 LSGAFLALVFVNGGF
+90 LSGLFLALVFVNGGF

-355 YQMAEIEA
+355 YQMAELEA

-369 NVSAGNLCILD
+369 NVSAGNLSVLD

-390 SFDISKSEHI
+390 SFDIRKSEHI

-422 PDSGQIVVAGK
+422 PDSGQIVVADK

-439 EAATGRYMGYIGP
+439 EAATGRCMAYIGP

-470 HRPISTEG
+470 HRPTSTEG
-478 ELNEDLKNAQLSGN
+478 ELNEDLKNARLSGN
-492 SLDNLGAEWL
+492 SLDDLGAEWL

-513 DLQKRLIDLLQ
+513 GLQKRLIELLE
-524 VVDLDWD
+524 VVDLDGD
-531 VYSMGLRT
+531 VYSMGLRS

-549 IEQILTARNKFRER
+549 SEQILTARKKFRER

-569 ANFVESFDKEVF
+569 SNFVESFDKEVF

-596 KGKSFSAE
+596 KGNSFNLE

-676 ENMAAE
+676 ENMEAE
-682 DSNQFLSLPFKI
+682 DSDQFLSLPFKI

-714 ARKLFAE
+714 ARTLFAE
-721 EIGDELRDEIEFFEA
+721 EIGAELRDEIEFFEA

-770 EIINE
+770 EIINQ

-858 AENFDRV
+858 AENFHRV
-865 LVLSGGKVVE
+865 LVLSGGQVVE
-875 DGSFKDL
+875 DGPFKDL
-882 VKKEDSVINDLLR
+882 VKKEHSVINDLLR

>member
-1 MTVGLQYFQ
+1 
-10 GWFYN
+10 
-15 QTLWQ
+15 
-20 EVMEKTLFKFIWR
+20 MEKTLFKFIWR

-135 PIPQFKKVSQGE
+135 PLPQFKKVSQGE

-363 DFNLAG
+363 DFSLAG
-369 NVSAGNLCILD
+369 NVSAGNLSILD

-492 SLDNLGAEWL
+492 SLDDLGAEWL

-513 DLQKRLIDLLQ
+513 GLQKRLIELLQ
-524 VVDLDWD
+524 VVDLDGD
-531 VYSMGLRT
+531 VYSMGLRST
-539 TLDGFDDDQL
+539 VDGFDDDQL
-549 IEQILTARNKFRER
+549 LEQILTARKKFRER

-569 ANFVESFDKEVF
+569 SNFVESFDKEVF

-596 KGKSFSAE
+596 KGDSFNSE
-604 NIGTNTYVSEIL
+604 NIGTNAYVVEIL
-616 ERVGLKEEFIRIGKD
+616 ERVGLKDEFIRIGRD

-676 ENMAAE
+676 ENMSTE
-682 DSNQFLSLPFKI
+682 DSNQFLSLPFKL
-694 IPARHRLDLITE
+694 IPARHRLDLITN

-770 EIINE
+770 EIIDQ
-775 ENLRPVIINAGLD
+775 ENLRPVIINAGLN

-834 LVMSNLLSEMKGR
+834 IVMSNLLSEMKGR

-865 LVLSGGKVVE
+865 LVLNGGQVVE
-875 DGSFKDL
+875 DGSFQDL

-895 EE
+895 DE

>member
-1 MTVGLQYFQ
+1 
-10 GWFYN
+10 
-15 QTLWQ
+15 
-20 EVMEKTLFKFIWR
+20 MEKTLFKFIWR

-90 LSGAFLALVFVNGGF
+90 LSGVFLALVFVNGGF

-120 LRRLRYSLLARVLRF
+120 LRRLRYLLLARVLRF

-192 LAAIALY
+192 LAAISLY

-369 NVSAGNLCILD
+369 NVSAGNLSVLD

-409 KDLATILMARLLA
+409 KDLATVLMARLLA
-422 PDSGQIVVAGK
+422 PDSGQIVVADK

-478 ELNEDLKNAQLSGN
+478 ELNEDLKSARLSGN
-492 SLDNLGAEWL
+492 SLDDLGAEWL
-502 DYNAIGVDSDE
+502 DYKAIGVDSDE
-513 DLQKRLIDLLQ
+513 GLQKRLIELLQ
-524 VVDLDWD
+524 VVDLDGD
-531 VYSMGLRT
+531 VYSMGLRS

-549 IEQILTARNKFRER
+549 SEQILTARKKFRER

-569 ANFVESFDKEVF
+569 SNFVESFDKDVF

-596 KGKSFSAE
+596 KGNSFNLE

-655 ISSEDLPEFQTLLA
+655 ISSEDLPEFQSLLA

-676 ENMAAE
+676 ENMAA
-682 DSNQFLSLPFKI
+682 DYSDQFLSLPFKI
-694 IPARHRLDLITE
+694 IPARHRLDQITE

-770 EIINE
+770 EIINQ

-834 LVMSNLLSEMKGR
+834 FVMSNLLSEMKGR

-865 LVLSGGKVVE
+865 LVLSGGLVVE
-875 DGSFKDL
+875 DGPFKDL

>member
-1 MTVGLQYFQ
+1 
-10 GWFYN
+10 
-15 QTLWQ
+15 
-20 EVMEKTLFKFIWR
+20 MEKTLFKFIWR

-135 PIPQFKKVSQGE
+135 PLPQFKKVSQGE

-363 DFNLAG
+363 DFSLAG
-369 NVSAGNLCILD
+369 NVSAGNLSILD

-492 SLDNLGAEWL
+492 SLDDLGAEWL
-502 DYNAIGVDSDE
+502 DYTAIGVDSDE
-513 DLQKRLIDLLQ
+513 GLQKRLIELLQ
-524 VVDLDWD
+524 VVDLDGD
-531 VYSMGLRT
+531 VYSMGLRST
-539 TLDGFDDDQL
+539 VDGFDDDQL
-549 IEQILTARNKFRER
+549 LEQILTARKKFRER

-569 ANFVESFDKEVF
+569 SNFVESFDKEVF

-596 KGKSFSAE
+596 KGDSFNSE
-604 NIGTNTYVSEIL
+604 NIGTNAYVVEIL
-616 ERVGLKEEFIRIGKD
+616 ERVGLKDEFIRIGRD

-676 ENMAAE
+676 ENMSTE
-682 DSNQFLSLPFKI
+682 DSNQFLSLPFKL
-694 IPARHRLDLITE
+694 IPARHRLDLITN

-736 GYYNR
+736 GHYNR

-770 EIINE
+770 EIIDQ
-775 ENLRPVIINAGLD
+775 ENLRPVIINAGLN

-834 LVMSNLLSEMKGR
+834 IVMSNLLSEMKGR

-865 LVLSGGKVVE
+865 LVLSGGQVVE
-875 DGSFKDL
+875 DGSFQDL

>member
-1 MTVGLQYFQ
+1 
-10 GWFYN
+10 
-15 QTLWQ
+15 
-20 EVMEKTLFKFIWR
+20 MEKTLFKFIWR

-73 PEEIFGMTVDQ
+73 PEEIFGITIDQ

-135 PIPQFKKVSQGE
+135 PLPQFKKVSQGE

-282 AQLTPFFFYSIGGY
+282 AQITPFFFYSIGGY

-326 TYYQRLADSRIKY
+326 TYYQRLADSCIKY

-369 NVSAGNLCILD
+369 NVSAGNLSILD

-422 PDSGQIVVAGK
+422 PDSGQILIAGK

-470 HRPISTEG
+470 HRPISTG
-478 ELNEDLKNAQLSGN
+478 GGRDQDLKLAQLSGN
-492 SLDNLGAEWL
+492 SLDDLGAEWL
-502 DYNAIGVDSDE
+502 DYNAIGVVSDE
-513 DLQKRLIDLLQ
+513 GLQRRLIELLQ
-524 VVDLDWD
+524 VVDLDGD
-531 VYSMGLRT
+531 VYSMGLRSA
-539 TLDGFDDDQL
+539 LNVSDDDQL
-549 IEQILTARNKFRER
+549 LEQILTARKKFRER
-563 LDKSDI
+563 LDKSDVS
-569 ANFVESFDKEVF
+569 NFVESFDKEVF

-596 KGKSFSAE
+596 KGDSFSAE
-604 NIGTNTYVSEIL
+604 NIGTHAYVLEIL
-616 ERVGLKEEFIRIGKD
+616 ESVGLKDKFIRIGRD

-655 ISSEDLPEFQTLLA
+655 ISSENLPVFQTLLA

-676 ENMAAE
+676 ENMSTE
-682 DSNQFLSLPFKI
+682 DRNQFLSLPFKI
-694 IPARHRLDLITE
+694 IPARHRLDLITD

-736 GYYNR
+736 GHYNR

-755 LDKANAIEEVNHLVT
+755 SDKANAIDEVNHLIT
-770 EIINE
+770 EIIDQ

-834 LVMSNLLSEMKGR
+834 IVMSNLLSEMKGR

-865 LVLSGGKVVE
+865 LVLSGGQVVE
-875 DGSFKDL
+875 DGSFQDL

>member
-1 MTVGLQYFQ
+1 
-10 GWFYN
+10 
-15 QTLWQ
+15 
-20 EVMEKTLFKFIWR
+20 MEKTLFKFIWR

-135 PIPQFKKVSQGE
+135 PLPQFKKVSQGE

-355 YQMAEIEA
+355 YQMAELEA
-363 DFNLAG
+363 DFSLAG
-369 NVSAGNLCILD
+369 NVSAGNLSILD

-422 PDSGQIVVAGK
+422 PDSGQIVIADK

-470 HRPISTEG
+470 HRPISTEV

-492 SLDNLGAEWL
+492 SLDDLGAEWL

-513 DLQKRLIDLLQ
+513 GLQKRLIELLQ
-524 VVDLDWD
+524 VVDLDGD
-531 VYSMGLRT
+531 VYSMGLRST
-539 TLDGFDDDQL
+539 IDGFDDDQL
-549 IEQILTARNKFRER
+549 LEQILTARKKFRER

-569 ANFVESFDKEVF
+569 SNFVESFDKEVF

-596 KGKSFSAE
+596 KGDSFNSE
-604 NIGTNTYVSEIL
+604 NIGTNAYVVEIL
-616 ERVGLKEEFIRIGKD
+616 ERVGLKDEFIRIGRD

-676 ENMAAE
+676 ENMSTE
-682 DSNQFLSLPFKI
+682 DSNQFLSLPFKL
-694 IPARHRLDLITE
+694 IPARHRLDLITN

-736 GYYNR
+736 GHYNR

-770 EIINE
+770 EIIDQ
-775 ENLRPVIINAGLD
+775 ENLRPVIINAGLN

-834 LVMSNLLSEMKGR
+834 IVMSNLLSEMKGR

-865 LVLSGGKVVE
+865 LVLSGGQVVE
-875 DGSFKDL
+875 DGSFQDL

>member
-1 MTVGLQYFQ
+1 
-10 GWFYN
+10 
-15 QTLWQ
+15 
-20 EVMEKTLFKFIWR
+20 
-33 YSKRDQIILLI
+33 
-44 LTAISFPFLYLS
+44 
-56 LDLPK
+56 
-61 TIINKAIGGKDV
+61 
-73 PEEIFGMTVDQ
+73 
-84 IDYLLI
+84 
-90 LSGAFLALVFVNGGF
+90 
-105 KFYVNVFRGQLGERM
+105 
-120 LRRLRYSLLARVLRF
+120 
-135 PIPQFKKVSQGE
+135 
-147 VIQMVNSEV
+147 MVNSEV

-177 LTILIFMFIQDWMLG
+177 LTILVFMFVQDWMLG

-216 GKKRVRNVRVLA
+216 GKARVRNVRVLA

-275 KFLNNFI
+275 KFINNFI

-355 YQMAEIEA
+355 YQMAEIES

-369 NVSAGNLCILD
+369 DVSAGNLSILD
-380 EESQPIVEKL
+380 EESQPIIEKL
-390 SFDISKSEHI
+390 SFDIGKSEHI

-409 KDLATILMARLLA
+409 KDLATILIARLLA

-433 QIADLP
+433 QIGDLP
-439 EAATGRYMGYIGP
+439 EAATGRHMGYIGP
-452 NAFVFNATLK
+452 NAFVFNATLRD
-462 ENILLGAM
+462 NILQGAM
-470 HRPISTEG
+470 HRPMSSEE

-492 SLDNLGAEWL
+492 SLDDLGAEWL
-502 DYNAIGVDSDE
+502 DYNAIGVASE
-513 DLQKRLIDLLQ
+513 ERLKERLTGLLQ
-524 VVDLDWD
+524 VVDLDGD
-531 VYSMGLRT
+531 VYSMGLRS
-539 TLDGFDDDQL
+539 TLDDSDDDQL
-549 IEQILTARNKFRER
+549 LEQILIARQKFRER

-569 ANFVESFDKEVF
+569 SDFVESFDKDIF

-596 KGKSFSAE
+596 KGDSFNLE
-604 NIGTNTYVSEIL
+604 NIGTNAYVLEIL
-616 ERVGLKEEFIRIGKD
+616 QKVGLKDEFIRIGKD

-669 RSERLGL
+669 RAERLGL
-676 ENMAAE
+676 ENMSTE
-682 DSNQFLSLPFKI
+682 DSDRFLSLPFKL

-721 EIGDELRDEIEFFEA
+721 EIGDELRDEIEFFES

-755 LDKANAIEEVNHLVT
+755 LDKANAIEEVNHLIT
-770 EIINE
+770 EIIDQ
-775 ENLRPVIINAGLD
+775 ENLRAVIINTGLD
-788 SQAGL
+788 TQAGL

-814 RPDHLILNE
+814 RPDHLIFND

-847 NITWALQRASL
+847 NVTWALQRASL
-858 AENFDRV
+858 AEKFDRV
-865 LVLSGGKVVE
+865 LVLSGGQVVE
-875 DGSFKDL
+875 DGSFKGL
-882 VKKEDSVINDLLR
+882 ANKKDSAFNDLLR

>member
-1 MTVGLQYFQ
+1 
-10 GWFYN
+10 
-15 QTLWQ
+15 
-20 EVMEKTLFKFIWR
+20 MEKTLFKFIWR

-135 PIPQFKKVSQGE
+135 PLPQFKKVSQGE

-363 DFNLAG
+363 DFSLAG
-369 NVSAGNLCILD
+369 NVSAGNSSILD

-492 SLDNLGAEWL
+492 SLDDLGAEWL

-513 DLQKRLIDLLQ
+513 GLQKRLIELLQ
-524 VVDLDWD
+524 VVDLDGD
-531 VYSMGLRT
+531 VYSMGLRST
-539 TLDGFDDDQL
+539 VDGFDDDQL
-549 IEQILTARNKFRER
+549 LEQILTARKKFRER

-569 ANFVESFDKEVF
+569 SNFVESFDKEVF

-596 KGKSFSAE
+596 KGDSFNSE
-604 NIGTNTYVSEIL
+604 NIGTNAYVVEIL
-616 ERVGLKEEFIRIGKD
+616 ERVGLKDEFIRIGRD

-676 ENMAAE
+676 ENMSTE
-682 DSNQFLSLPFKI
+682 DSNQFLSLLFKL
-694 IPARHRLDLITE
+694 IPARHRLDLITN

-714 ARKLFAE
+714 ARKLFME
-721 EIGDELRDEIEFFEA
+721 EIGDELRDEIEFFKA

-770 EIINE
+770 EIIDQ
-775 ENLRPVIINAGLD
+775 ENLRPVIINAGLN

-834 LVMSNLLSEMKGR
+834 IVMSNLLSEMKGR

-865 LVLSGGKVVE
+865 LVLSGGQVVE
-875 DGSFKDL
+875 DGSFQDL

>member
-1 MTVGLQYFQ
+1 
-10 GWFYN
+10 
-15 QTLWQ
+15 
-20 EVMEKTLFKFIWR
+20 MEKTLFKFIWR

-135 PIPQFKKVSQGE
+135 PLPQFKKVSQGE

-363 DFNLAG
+363 DFSLAG
-369 NVSAGNLCILD
+369 KVSAGNLSILD

-492 SLDNLGAEWL
+492 SLDDLGAEWL
-502 DYNAIGVDSDE
+502 DYTAIGVDSDE
-513 DLQKRLIDLLQ
+513 GLQKRLIELLQ
-524 VVDLDWD
+524 VVDLDGD
-531 VYSMGLRT
+531 VYSMGLRST
-539 TLDGFDDDQL
+539 VDGFDDDQL
-549 IEQILTARNKFRER
+549 LEQILTARKKFRER

-569 ANFVESFDKEVF
+569 SNFVESFDKEVF

-596 KGKSFSAE
+596 KGDSFNSE
-604 NIGTNTYVSEIL
+604 NIGTNAYVVEIL
-616 ERVGLKEEFIRIGKD
+616 ERVGLKDEFIRIGRD

-676 ENMAAE
+676 ENMSTD
-682 DSNQFLSLPFKI
+682 DSNQFLSLPFKL
-694 IPARHRLDLITE
+694 IPARHRLDLITN

-721 EIGDELRDEIEFFEA
+721 EIGDELRGEIEFFEA
-736 GYYNR
+736 GHYNR

-770 EIINE
+770 EIIDQ
-775 ENLRPVIINAGLD
+775 ENLRPVIINAGLN

-834 LVMSNLLSEMKGR
+834 IVMSNLLSEMKGR

-865 LVLSGGKVVE
+865 LVLNGGQVVE
-875 DGSFKDL
+875 DGSFQDL

-895 EE
+895 DE